1 MLIRT
6 LPLYFTIAFIGI
18 SSASALAQEANPVTF
33 PDNAPPVVYTPPAT
47 TGSGSRDVLTL
58 TAGMNQNAMLV
69 DAIKACGMEADIR
82 NKSSITIFAP
92 TNSAFQKLPPGL
104 VEQLMKP
111 EYASIL
117 NKIISYHI
125 IEGSHTSASL
135 KEAIKAAKGRAV
147 FTTLSGNRLIA
158 TIEDNRIRL
167 TDDGNNAC
175 FITLADLKASN
186 GTIHIVDK
194 VALPR

>member
-1 MLIRT
+1 MFIRT
-6 LPLYFTIAFIGI
+6 LPIYFTIAIIGATSTKI
-18 SSASALAQEANPVTF
+18 EAQEANPITY
-33 PDNAPPVVYTPPAT
+33 PDNGPPVVYVPPA
-47 TGSGSRDVLTL
+47 SGGTRDVLTL
-58 TAGMNQNAMLV
+58 AAGMNQNAMMV
-69 DAIKACGMEADIR
+69 DAIKACGMESDLRSKTAV
-82 NKSSITIFAP
+82 TIFAP
-92 TNSAFQKLPPGL
+92 TNSAFSKLPPGL

-111 EYASIL
+111 ENAPIL

-125 IEGSHTSASL
+125 LEGVHTSASL

-175 FITLADLKASN
+175 FITMADIKGSN

-194 VALPR
+194 VVLPR